1 MGRHSKSTT
10 SWYLNTANMAKKRK
24 ASGRFE
30 GGKPENGFES
40 KGGKMGPITTYED
53 VADSEDEFHIN
64 RDKVLLDEGP
74 EATTTMMRWKNPNN
88 AANPRKTIC
97 PMMRSS
103 NKKKKKKRKRKAGAH
118 RGKIT
123 TIMTRSR
130 RRQMHWRKRQRQNDC
145 SRRNC
150 RKCRKQTLVS
160 TKANGWML
168 GRKMGRETWLQRC

>member
-74 EATTTMMRWKNPNN
+74 DAK
-88 AANPRKTIC
+88 
-97 PMMRSS
+97 
-103 NKKKKKKRKRKAGAH
+103 
-118 RGKIT
+118 
-123 TIMTRSR
+123 R
-130 RRQMHWRKRQRQNDC
+130 RRKWQEEDAALEPSDEEVLGYSSESDDDNDEMEEPKQRRKSAQDDLSDDEEQQQEEEEEEEEEGWGGRWGG
-145 SRRNC
+145 RRGYRGVEGC
-150 RKCRKQTLVS
+150 GDYPGDGITRAIEDS
-160 TKANGWML
+160 
-168 GRKMGRETWLQRC
+168 